1 MKKKVTVFVL
11 ILSLFLLFG
20 CTKQIVKPTTTPAL
34 DNILQKGELVVGT
47 AAGMPALN
55 IKAKDGEI
63 IGFEADL
70 AKLIADGMG
79 VKLRFKELKFDKLLS
94 SLQAG
99 EVDMI
104 LSYMTMTP
112 KRNLK
117 VAFVGPYFIS
127 GKAFLTKIETI
138 AKAEEATEVNSANV
152 RLTALKGST
161 SQYFVEAVLPKV
173 QLIPAEDYD
182 EAVDLVLKD
191 KVDAMVADY
200 PICVVSVFRY
210 PDQGLLSVVT
220 PLTYEPYG
228 IAVPSYDPHLVNWLE
243 NFLSILEESGALDEL
258 TERWFGD
265 ASWLTRLP

>member
-1 MKKKVTVFVL
+1 MEKKVTISVL
-11 ILSLFLLFG
+11 ILSLIVLFG
-20 CTKQIVKPTTTPAL
+20 CSQKIVKSTPTPAL

-47 AAGMPALN
+47 APGMPAFSM
-55 IKAKDGEI
+55 KAKDGEI

-70 AKLIADGMG
+70 AKLIADNMG
-79 VKLRFKELKFDKLLS
+79 VKLRFKEMKFDRLLS
-94 SLQAG
+94 GLQAG

-117 VAFVGPYFIS
+117 VAFVGPYYVS

-138 AKAEEATEVNSANV
+138 ARAEEATEVNSAKI

-161 SQYFVEAVLPKV
+161 SQAFVEQVLPKV
-173 QLIPAEDYD
+173 QFVPAKDYD
-182 EAVDLVLKD
+182 EAVQLVLKG
-191 KVDAMVADY
+191 KVHAMVADY

-210 PDQGLLSVVT
+210 PNQGLLSVVT

-228 IAVPSYDPHLVNWLE
+228 IALPSYDPHLVNWVE
-243 NFLSILEESGALDEL
+243 NLLAILEETGEFDVL
-258 TERWFGD
+258 TKRWFGD
-265 ASWLTRLP
+265 TTWLKRLP

>member
-1 MKKKVTVFVL
+1 MKKKVTISVL
-11 ILSLFLLFG
+11 ILSLIVLFG
-20 CTKQIVKPTTTPAL
+20 CSQKIVKPTPTPAL

-47 AAGMPALN
+47 APGMPAFSM
-55 IKAKDGEI
+55 KAKDGEI

-70 AKLIADGMG
+70 AKLIADNMG
-79 VKLRFKELKFDKLLS
+79 VKLRFKEMKFDKLLS

-117 VAFVGPYFIS
+117 VAFVGPYYVS

-138 AKAEEATEVNSANV
+138 ARAEEATEVNSAKI

-161 SQYFVEAVLPKV
+161 SQAFVEQVLPKAQFV
-173 QLIPAEDYD
+173 PAKDYD
-182 EAVDLVLKD
+182 EAVQLVLKG
-191 KVDAMVADY
+191 KVHAMVADY

-210 PDQGLLSVVT
+210 PNQGLLSVVT

-228 IAVPSYDPHLVNWLE
+228 IALPSYDPHLVNWVE
-243 NFLSILEESGALDEL
+243 NFLATLEETGEFDVL
-258 TERWFGD
+258 TKRWFGD
-265 ASWLTRLP
+265 TSWLKRLP

>member
-1 MKKKVTVFVL
+1 MKRGRIVVVL
-11 ILSLFLLFG
+11 IISLVFLFG
-20 CTKQIVKPTTTPAL
+20 CTQKIVKPTPTPAL

-47 AAGMPALN
+47 APGMPAFSM
-55 IKAKDGEI
+55 KAKDGEI

-79 VKLRFKELKFDKLLS
+79 VKLRFKEMKFDKLLS
-94 SLQAG
+94 GLQRG

-104 LSYMTMTP
+104 VSYMTMTP

-117 VAFVGPYFIS
+117 VAFVGPYFVS
-127 GKAFLTKIETI
+127 GKAFLTKLETI

-161 SQYFVEAVLPKV
+161 SQYFIEAVLPKV
-173 QLIPAEDYD
+173 QFIPAEDYD

-191 KVDAMVADY
+191 KVHAMFADY
-200 PICVVSVFRY
+200 PRCVISVLRY

-228 IAVPSYDPHLVNWLE
+228 IALPSYDPHLVNWME
-243 NFLSILEESGALDEL
+243 NFLFILEESGELDIL
-258 TERWFGD
+258 MERLFED
-265 ASWLTRLP
+265 ASWLKRLP